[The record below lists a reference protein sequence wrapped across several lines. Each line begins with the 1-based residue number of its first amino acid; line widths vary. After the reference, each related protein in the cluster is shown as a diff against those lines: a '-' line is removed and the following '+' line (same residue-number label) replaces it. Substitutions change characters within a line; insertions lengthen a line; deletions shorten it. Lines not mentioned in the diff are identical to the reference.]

1 VLLYDFDHERP
12 ESDGARPLAA
22 QAYYIRLTQ
31 RLIAALSAPTRRGKL
46 YEVDMRLRP
55 SGKQG
60 PLATQIASFRAY
72 HVEEA
77 EIWEHMALTRARPVA
92 GDDSLANE
100 ASRTIAETLRRPR
113 DRVKLAKAV
122 RDMRALIAKEKG
134 EDDPWNLKLAAGG
147 LLDIEF
153 IAQFMVLAHGAEAA
167 FSQATAE
174 ILSAAEAAGWIDPDS
189 AESLQ
194 KTLGLYANVTQWLRL
209 ALEQGADPRQAAEGV
224 KRRIASATGL
234 PDFAFLERELA
245 ASRKETRKI
254 FLHICAKA

>member
-1 VLLYDFDHERP
+1 
-12 ESDGARPLAA
+12 
-22 QAYYIRLTQ
+22 
-31 RLIAALSAPTRRGKL
+31 
-46 YEVDMRLRP
+46 MRLRP

-72 HVEEA
+72 QVKEA

-92 GDDSLANE
+92 GDNTLAGE
-100 ASRTIAETLRRPR
+100 VSQTIAETLRRPR
-113 DRVKLAKAV
+113 DRAKLVKAV

-153 IAQFMVLAHGAEAA
+153 IAQFMVLAHGAETA
-167 FSQATAE
+167 FSQAPAD
-174 ILSAAEAAGWIDPDS
+174 ILTAAETAGWIDPDS

-194 KTLGLYANVTQWLRL
+194 KTLDLYANVTQWLRL
-209 ALEQGADPRQAAEGV
+209 ALEPGADPRQAAEGV
-224 KRRIASATGL
+224 KRRIATATGL

-245 ASRKETRKI
+245 ASRKETRRL
-254 FLHICAKA
+254 FNHLLADAARRGGHAPG